1 MDPIT
6 ALSMASTAFKGV
18 QTLIA
23 KGREIEDVAQ
33 HLGRWYGYAS
43 DIKEAEKESKKPPL
57 FKKLLDKQS
66 VEQEALNAIIIKKKL
81 EEQEKQIRDLIV
93 IRYGIETFREM
104 IQMRRTIKA
113 NREKAVYAQ
122 RRRQRHILDGIVI
135 TIGLGLCGG
144 IVYGFYNL
152 LITFSK

>member
-1 MDPIT
+1 MDPLT

-33 HLGRWYGYAS
+33 HLGRWYGYAA
-43 DIKEAEKESKKPPL
+43 DIKEAEKESQKPPL
-57 FKKLLDKQS
+57 FRKLLDKGS
-66 VEQEALNAIIIKKKL
+66 VEQEALNAIIVKKKL

-93 IRYGIETFREM
+93 IRYGIDTFREM
-104 IQMRRTIKA
+104 IQMRKTIKA

-122 RRRQRHILDGIVI
+122 RRRQRQVRDGFVI
-135 TIGLGLCGG
+135 TIGLMVCGG
-144 IVYGFYNL
+144 IIYGFYNL
-152 LITFSK
+152 FMTFAK

>member
-1 MDPIT
+1 MDPLT

-93 IRYGIETFREM
+93 IRYGIDTFREM
-104 IQMRRTIKA
+104 IQMRKTIKA
-113 NREKAVYAQ
+113 SREKVVYAQ
-122 RRRQRHILDGIVI
+122 RRRQRHILDAIVI